1 MPLVEIAVY
10 KDYFTKEE
18 KTRMAK
24 AVKNA
29 LMNEIKAMKNES
41 ISSWVFVREVDV
53 MEKSE

>member
-24 AVKNA
+24 AVKDA
-29 LMNEIKAMKNES
+29 LMNEIKAMKNQS
-41 ISSWVFVREVDV
+41 ISTWVFVREVDV
-53 MEKSE
+53 MEKSD